1 MTTAIVVHYTGA
13 TRQSRSVVASLV
25 LDLIDDG
32 HRVIV
37 ADIDAFTT
45 ISQGFPPQWSVQFL
59 GHRIFKNALEQ
70 TVTEAGGEYR
80 HPTPVHDS
88 PSAFPTG
95 IVAECETA
103 IESELLTYFR
113 RESLEPST
121 PYIRWLRQRLNHQA
135 RATYEILLEF
145 FSMEKPD
152 IVLIPN
158 GRTSRQKVAR
168 KAAEALS
175 ASVNFYEMGRA
186 RSNSYYRGTTQPHDR
201 LASQAEVKEL
211 TKNLSSGEITS
222 LAEGWL
228 RERMSP
234 KSGTNQFST
243 LWKTG
248 GEGRDP
254 GTDESVKTAV
264 FFSSSADE
272 FLAFGPMWNID
283 TWSSQFEAFDLMMTH
298 FESLGTKLTLRLH
311 PNLTTKSRRY
321 FQKAAGEI
329 KALKRNHP
337 SLTIHW
343 HNSPVSSY
351 DLIQSADYVIAERS
365 TIALEAN
372 LLGKPVWISQ
382 AAQWD
387 LIADVRQ
394 VLSPAELTPEILSP
408 WEVDPRP
415 AQRFVAYWMIQEHP
429 LRYTWRDWATWNPD
443 EASVPLKSAML
454 LVRNPWRHRWHLL
467 RLEVARI
474 RNSLFRPE

>member
-25 LDLIDDG
+25 VDLVDEG

-37 ADIDAFTT
+37 ADIGAFTT
-45 ISQGFPPQWSVQFL
+45 INQDFPPPWLARLL
-59 GHRIFKNALEQ
+59 GHRIFPNALEE
-70 TVTEAGGEYR
+70 VVSHAGAEYR
-80 HPTPVHDS
+80 HLTPRPGS
-88 PSAFPTG
+88 SGAFPAD

-121 PYIRWLRQRLNHQA
+121 PYMRWLRQRLSHQA
-135 RATYEILLEF
+135 RATYEILLELF
-145 FSMEKPD
+145 RNEKPD
-152 IVLIPN
+152 LVLVPN

-168 KAAEALS
+168 KAAESSS
-175 ASVNFYEMGRA
+175 ARVNFYEMGRA

-201 LASQAEVKEL
+201 LASQAEVQEL
-211 TKNLSSGEITS
+211 TKHLSPGEITA

-228 RERMSP
+228 SERMSP
-234 KSGTNQFST
+234 ESGTNQFSS

-248 GEGRDP
+248 AGGPDLETQGS
-254 GTDESVKTAV
+254 GKTAV

-283 TWSSQFEAFDLMMTH
+283 TWGSQFEAFDLIMTH
-298 FESLGTKLTLRLH
+298 FESLGVNLILRLH

-321 FQKAAGEI
+321 FQNAVGEI
-329 KALKRNHP
+329 RALKRNHP

-343 HNSPVSSY
+343 HNSSVSSY
-351 DLIQSADYVIAERS
+351 DLITSADYVIAERS

-372 LLGKPVWISQ
+372 LLGTPVWINQ

-394 VLSPAELTPEILSP
+394 VLSPAELTPEVLTP

-415 AQRFVAYWMIQEHP
+415 AQGFVAYWMIQEHP
-429 LRYTWRDWATWNPD
+429 LRFTWRDWATWNPD
-443 EASVPLKSAML
+443 DASLPLKLAVL
-454 LVRNPWRHRWHLL
+454 LVKNPWRHRWHLL
-467 RLEVARI
+467 HLEWARI
-474 RNSLFRPE
+474 RNSFFRS